1 MTECQV
7 SCWSEHTVQFVMYS
21 VVICIYNIH
30 SRYSPFLP
38 ISNLVQV
45 NSLALNVIS
54 SYYIKQFSSSSPPF
68 PPPSPPSPPSPSV
81 PFTLVS
87 LYTSTILTCFNQV
100 VCEINKASV
109 AAGVAFTYFVLKN

>member
-68 PPPSPPSPPSPSV
+68 PPPSPPSPPSP
-81 PFTLVS
+81 PPTPPPPPPPLPPPPPPLNAHAF
-87 LYTSTILTCFNQV
+87 LTNGLSC
-100 VCEINKASV
+100 INIC
-109 AAGVAFTYFVLKN
+109 